1 MKRFLITLFGL
12 VLASFIVGCQ
22 SGPKEKPSFTQ
33 AEVDFYKKN
42 TAARD
47 AEDIRCR
54 ELTDEESELDK
65 KCLIVAEAHH
75 QLLTEDYTYK
85 GKAPDMS
92 FNPYGRHKLM
102 PEKVK

>member
-1 MKRFLITLFGL
+1 MKRLLFVSCIL
-12 VLASFIVGCQ
+12 VLSSIIVGCQ
-22 SGPKEKPSFTQ
+22 SGPKEKPTFTQ

-54 ELTDEESELDK
+54 ELTDEESAFDK

-85 GKAPDMS
+85 GKKPVILFD
-92 FNPYGRHKLM
+92 KL
-102 PEKVK
+102 P

>member
-1 MKRFLITLFGL
+1 MKIFLIIFSGL
-12 VLASFIVGCQ
+12 IFASSIVCCQ
-22 SGPKEKPSFTQ
+22 RGPKKTPTFTQ

-65 KCLIVAEAHH
+65 ICLIVAEAHH

-92 FNPYGRHKLM
+92 FNPYFKHKML
-102 PEKVK
+102 PPKEK

>member
-1 MKRFLITLFGL
+1 MKRFLITIFLLIF
-12 VLASFIVGCQ
+12 AISIVGCQ
-22 SGPKEKPSFTQ
+22 SGPKEKPTFTQ

-54 ELTDEESELDK
+54 ELTDEESEFDK

-85 GKAPDMS
+85 GKKPVILFD
-92 FNPYGRHKLM
+92 KL
-102 PEKVK
+102 P

>member
-1 MKRFLITLFGL
+1 MKRLLSISCIL
-12 VLASFIVGCQ
+12 VLSSIIVGCQ
-22 SGPKEKPSFTQ
+22 SGPKEKPAFTQ

-54 ELTDEESELDK
+54 ELTDEESEFDK

-85 GKAPDMS
+85 GKKPVILFD
-92 FNPYGRHKLM
+92 KL
-102 PEKVK
+102 P

>member
-1 MKRFLITLFGL
+1 MKRLLFISCIL
-12 VLASFIVGCQ
+12 VFSGIIVGCQ
-22 SGPKEKPSFTQ
+22 SGPKEKPTFTQ

-54 ELTDEESELDK
+54 ELTDEESAFDK

-85 GKAPDMS
+85 GKQPVILFD
-92 FNPYGRHKLM
+92 KL
-102 PEKVK
+102 P

>member
-1 MKRFLITLFGL
+1 MKRFLITVFGL
-12 VLASFIVGCQ
+12 IFAISIVGCQ
-22 SGPKEKPSFTQ
+22 SGPKEKPTFTQ

-85 GKAPDMS
+85 GKKPVILFD
-92 FNPYGRHKLM
+92 KL
-102 PEKVK
+102 P